1 MVGEN
6 VFHKKVYHQHQVKPI
21 KKIKSLRRKI
31 MATLFEQKKAAIREE
46 AMKHVNKNGEPTRGF
61 SKSQFNELAAAYLN
75 SPDYVDTQLKT
86 KDGAA
91 TLVETTPVK
100 DFRENIIG
108 GIAKAAGLDKAE
120 QEQLVNSYQFS
131 PKADYHSFVNNTIE
145 AYAGDACRKFTFNQ
159 RPDMAGSIV
168 IETIPEVT
176 KEVSVVGSDVK
187 KNVKYGQYKK
197 VKAKSTCPKHLR
209 EDV

>member
-1 MVGEN
+1 
-6 VFHKKVYHQHQVKPI
+6 
-21 KKIKSLRRKI
+21 

-46 AMKHVNKNGEPTRGF
+46 AMKHTNKNGEPTRGF

-75 SPDYVDTQLKT
+75 SPDYVDSQLKT
-86 KDGAA
+86 KDGQA
-91 TLVETTPVK
+91 TIVETTPVK

-120 QEQLVNSYQFS
+120 QEQLVNDYQFS

-145 AYAGDACRKFTFNQ
+145 AYAGEAGRKFTFTP
-159 RPDMAGSIV
+159 RTDMSGSIV

-176 KEVSVVGSDVK
+176 KEVTIVGSDEK
-187 KNVKYGQYKK
+187 KTVKYGQYKK
-197 VKAKSTCPKHLR
+197 IKAKSTCPKHLR
-209 EDV
+209 QDI

>member
-1 MVGEN
+1 
-6 VFHKKVYHQHQVKPI
+6 
-21 KKIKSLRRKI
+21 

-86 KDGAA
+86 KDGAV
-91 TLVETTPVK
+91 TIVETTPVK

-120 QEQLVNSYQFS
+120 QQKLVDEYQFS
-131 PKADYHSFVNNTIE
+131 PKADYHSFVSNTVE
-145 AYAGDACRKFTFNQ
+145 AYAGDACRKFTFTQ
-159 RPDMAGSIV
+159 RPDMNGSVV
-168 IETIPEVT
+168 IEKIPETV
-176 KEVSVVGSDVK
+176 KEVTVVGSDTK
-187 KNVKYGQYKK
+187 KKVNYGEYRK
-197 VKAKSTCPKHLR
+197 VKAKSTCPKNLR
-209 EDV
+209 SDA